1 MASGP
6 QHYRN
11 AERLAEQAR
20 RFATGDPAA
29 AAALAAVAQVH
40 ATLASVA
47 VTAVSAP
54 VDGAEPGMTPTEW
67 RAWVKATAAEPA
79 DGGTADE

>member
-1 MASGP
+1 MATGP
-6 QHYRN
+6 QHYCK

-20 RFATGDPAA
+20 RFATGDPAV
-29 AAALAAVAQVH
+29 AAALAAVAQAH

-47 VTAVSAP
+47 VAATSAP
-54 VDGAEPGMTPTEW
+54 VDGSEPGMTPTQW
-67 RAWVKATAAEPA
+67 RAWVEAVVAEPA